1 MVERLT
7 AYLLNNGFSRGQANQ
22 TLFTRKRGKH
32 MRVAQISVDYIV
44 FEATIDSHA
53 HEFVVEMSM
62 IGELAYFLLG
72 RV

>member
-1 MVERLT
+1 
-7 AYLLNNGFSRGQANQ
+7 
-22 TLFTRKRGKH
+22 